1 MDLRIPARPLM
12 GGRFLLGGEARPL
25 RGLGQAAI
33 PGCNIPAGYGPNG
46 RAVVGCSVGNGL
58 YNVLDATSGAPL
70 MSSVSSDC
78 LKQFGNFT
86 IAPPGDSRCN
96 SAGSASLDPC
106 GISADLIYKPLLA
119 CPGPSGYSIIDPA
132 TNTIVLSGVSQA
144 CLANFKSLTIS
155 TASDPRCVNAKPAPP
170 SIVSN
175 PGARMVTFPLAG
187 MQFPWSGEPAPIAPV
202 AKPKTVYDVA
212 TPNPVPAPQPP
223 VPTPAPTPAFVSN
236 TPIPAAA
243 PQTPPPNYP
252 PGQAIPVSDWFGIC
266 KKNQA

>member
-1 MDLRIPARPLM
+1 M

-223 VPTPAPTPAFVSN
+223 VPTRTS
-236 TPIPAAA
+236 
-243 PQTPPPNYP
+243 
-252 PGQAIPVSDWFGIC
+252 
-266 KKNQA
+266 